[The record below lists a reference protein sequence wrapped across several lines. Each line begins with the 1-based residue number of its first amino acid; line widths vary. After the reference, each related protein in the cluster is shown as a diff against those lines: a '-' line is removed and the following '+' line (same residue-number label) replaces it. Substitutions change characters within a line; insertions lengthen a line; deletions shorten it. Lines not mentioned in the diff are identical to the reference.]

1 MLHGSSVCWGLA
13 WEFEVVSL
21 SLGWEWTLGVLVAE
35 VPGRL
40 PRSAKV
46 HLSNPNPQLG
56 PCSELAT
63 PPGAYP
69 VCSWVWLQPVTPTRE
84 IAVLKKSFFST
95 DHSLKVCLTTLSPLL
110 KYKPFKYVY
119 IAVAG
124 EPLSEQWLVL
134 WSHQAKNSFL
144 PRRMNTFLI
153 LLHPPLQAHL
163 WTGFYHG
170 KVVLHILS
178 QQNCVCDWQTLFVWR
193 HVTIYL
199 TIYLFYFNIDVIS

>member
-1 MLHGSSVCWGLA
+1 MQLGLA
-13 WEFEVVSL
+13 PACDPHQGNS
-21 SLGWEWTLGVLVAE
+21 S
-35 VPGRL
+35 
-40 PRSAKV
+40 
-46 HLSNPNPQLG
+46 
-56 PCSELAT
+56 
-63 PPGAYP
+63 
-69 VCSWVWLQPVTPTRE
+69 
-84 IAVLKKSFFST
+84 LKKILLFHWPQFKG
-95 DHSLKVCLTTLSPLL
+95 LFVITTLSPLL